1 MLFVSE
7 FALSTHGMYRK
18 LRTVDIA
25 PTLYIVTLQLL
36 LQKKKLAIL
45 KMKNPT
51 NNFFQFCSFLLMPF
65 KIKKYLFFD
74 FVLHPVFQK

>member
-1 MLFVSE
+1 
-7 FALSTHGMYRK
+7 
-18 LRTVDIA
+18 
-25 PTLYIVTLQLL
+25 
-36 LQKKKLAIL
+36 
-45 KMKNPT
+45 MKNPT